1 MEKMLHRLTGPQIT
15 LAIQY
20 STELD
25 LVYMDAGQLQQMV
38 MTLANVARGA
48 MPQGG
53 ALLFQTSNFVMD
65 AEFCKSHPG
74 ARKGGYVCLTTCDSG
89 VGMAPEEQRRIMDP
103 FVNVTERL
111 KDGGLELT
119 SVYGIVKQNGGYIA
133 LDSGPNTGTR
143 VSIYLPLTTNRMKG
157 NGRSLPQ
164 AKGQEITVLVIEGF
178 NALQGLM
185 CEFLRN
191 DGYKTLCARSGEEAI
206 AVADGFNGTIQLAVS
221 DLVLPGMSGIELAE
235 CIASGRPGIKT
246 LYVSGYAADA
256 AFYGNRLYRDSDF
269 IAAPFTAEEF
279 LGKLHDLQG

>member
-1 MEKMLHRLTGPQIT
+1 
-15 LAIQY
+15 
-20 STELD
+20 
-25 LVYMDAGQLQQMV
+25 
-38 MTLANVARGA
+38 
-48 MPQGG
+48 
-53 ALLFQTSNFVMD
+53 
-65 AEFCKSHPG
+65 
-74 ARKGGYVCLTTCDSG
+74 
-89 VGMAPEEQRRIMDP
+89 
-103 FVNVTERL
+103 
-111 KDGGLELT
+111 
-119 SVYGIVKQNGGYIA
+119 
-133 LDSGPNTGTR
+133 
-143 VSIYLPLTTNRMKG
+143 
-157 NGRSLPQ
+157 
-164 AKGQEITVLVIEGF
+164 
-178 NALQGLM
+178 M